1 MTAISQSS
9 KVFVASAPRQ
19 PLAPKPFIMT
29 STYQNILYEIDGAVA
44 RISLNRPELRNAQS
58 KAMLMELDL
67 AVRTAEA
74 DPDVRVVVLAGIGP
88 HFSSGHD
95 LKAAKV
101 ERPNPT
107 VEERWAYE
115 DVHYFEYCLRI
126 HDLKKP
132 TIAQVQGGC
141 IAGGFMLANMCD
153 LIVCSEDAYFWDP
166 VAHSMGTA
174 SLEVL
179 IHPWVLGMRKTK
191 ELLFTGR
198 KLGAAEAY
206 EIGMVNKVVP
216 LDELVAATNALAASV
231 AAAPPFGLSLVK
243 RSLNRTW
250 DAQGLRVALTAH
262 FDAHQLSHVTEEFQ
276 SHLRKGLDSTIKRA
290 KDMAK

>member
-1 MTAISQSS
+1 MLFAKTMTAYE
-9 KVFVASAPRQ
+9 
-19 PLAPKPFIMT
+19 T
-29 STYQNILYEIDGAVA
+29 ILYDQFDGIV
-44 RISLNRPELRNAQS
+44 RITLNRPEVRNAQDQ
-58 KAMLMELDL
+58 AMLDELDH
-67 AVRTAEA
+67 AVRRAEA
-74 DPDVRVVVLAGIGP
+74 DNQVRVVVVAGSGP

-95 LKAAKV
+95 LKSARR

-107 VEERWAYE
+107 VEERWKYE
-115 DVHYFEYCLRI
+115 DVRFYEYCLRI

-153 LIVCSEDAYFWDP
+153 LIVCSDDAFFWDP

-179 IHPWVLGMRKTK
+179 VHPWVMSMRKAK
-191 ELLFTGR
+191 EMLFTGR
-198 KLGAAEAY
+198 KIGAAEA
-206 EIGMVNKVVP
+206 ERMGMINRVVP
-216 LDELVAATNALAASV
+216 LELLEQATMDLARTI
-231 AAAPPFGLSLVK
+231 AAAPPFGMRLVK

-250 DAQGLRVALTAH
+250 DAQGFRVALTAH

-276 SHLRKGLDSTIKRA
+276 SHQRKGVDTTIQRA
-290 KDMAK
+290 KDMGK